1 MNSAKVKIKRYE
13 RRKRRIKKKLSLANN
28 GRQRLCIS
36 KSNRSIY
43 VQILDDVKQVTVV
56 GLSTLDKSF
65 SSLKNLANI
74 EAAKA
79 LGKQI
84 AEVAKQK
91 GITKVVFDRNGYL
104 YHGKIKAF
112 ADSARENGLEF

>member
-1 MNSAKVKIKRYE
+1 MNSAKAKIKRYE
-13 RRKRRIKKKLSLANN
+13 RRKRRIKKKLSLANT

-36 KSNRSIY
+36 KSNKSIY
-43 VQILDDVKQVTVV
+43 VQIIDDVKQVTVV

-65 SSLKNLANI
+65 SALKNLANI

-84 AEVAKQK
+84 AETAKQK
-91 GITKVVFDRNGYL
+91 GVTKVVFDRNGYL